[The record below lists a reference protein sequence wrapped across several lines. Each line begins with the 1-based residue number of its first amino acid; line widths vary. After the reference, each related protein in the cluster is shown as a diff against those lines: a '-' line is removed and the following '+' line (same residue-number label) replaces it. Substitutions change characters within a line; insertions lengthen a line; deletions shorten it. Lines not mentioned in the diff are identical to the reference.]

1 MVTCSLCN
9 VNAIDRHCTN
19 TPRTCFEC
27 CTTHATIL
35 TCPPH
40 FRNLGRLA
48 AAARLQTGMVHPHI
62 LADAA
67 EVEVKEEEASSP
79 PPGVLPPGGPSS
91 PPLSSAPHPSQ
102 VAEAPRSPAPLAPQ
116 NGAAYGSATEPLTL
130 ASLAASLA
138 SVTALVQQ
146 LAARQAVVAPG
157 SAPPA
162 PPSAAPILPYIP
174 LPASVPDTPAL
185 VPPPPH
191 RAAVLDRAAVASQSD
206 IAALVNRF
214 SALRDD
220 GDSDDEDAKVPTQPH
235 TVTARAAPTPAAGIL
250 PQAFVPPP
258 IGTEQSA
265 TQQLAAIFNA
275 LNKQG
280 GKVKYSTI
288 EELDEALDD
297 WATDALK
304 SGRTAQQV
312 ESIRAYQRLLVKQ
325 FAISDRMPLKQ
336 VLEYHRL
343 WCKAVH
349 AGTIDLFSQGAA
361 MNHDIYY
368 AVTHPLRL
376 SFQGTAHA
384 SAQSK
389 EGKPKAAS
397 DKTTATA
404 PKKPVVK
411 HPAGSCTH
419 HPTSTSHT
427 TAECIKKSE
436 Q

>member
-1 MVTCSLCN
+1 
-9 VNAIDRHCTN
+9 
-19 TPRTCFEC
+19 
-27 CTTHATIL
+27 
-35 TCPPH
+35 
-40 FRNLGRLA
+40 
-48 AAARLQTGMVHPHI
+48 MVHPHI

-67 EVEVKEEEASSP
+67 DEIVIDEVKEEVKEREPPPSPSGSP
-79 PPGVLPPGGPSS
+79 PPGGLPPSPSAI
-91 PPLSSAPHPSQ
+91 SAPQ
-102 VAEAPRSPAPLAPQ
+102 REAPA
-116 NGAAYGSATEPLTL
+116 GAAAEPLTL

-138 SVTALVQQ
+138 NVTSLVQQ
-146 LAARQAVVAPG
+146 LLQAQPVPAAAAGAGQAAGAPA
-157 SAPPA
+157 SSPSVPPASPPSVPPA
-162 PPSAAPILPYIP
+162 PPNVAPVLPYVP
-174 LPASVPDTPAL
+174 FSASPPVMPAL
-185 VPPPPH
+185 ISPPPH
-191 RAAVLDRAAVASQSD
+191 RAAVLDRAAVASQGE

-220 GDSDDEDAKVPTQPH
+220 GDSDAEDMTVPTQPH
-235 TVTARAAPTPAAGIL
+235 TRTTLTSPPAAAGIL

-258 IGTEQSA
+258 IGAEQSP

-297 WATDALK
+297 WAADALK

-312 ESIRAYQRLLVKQ
+312 ESIRAYQRLLTKQ

-376 SFQGTAHA
+376 TAQGSVSSSSQAKDNKFKA
-384 SAQSK
+384 SD
-389 EGKPKAAS
+389 KAAS
-397 DKTTATA
+397 DKVAKPKAKHA
-404 PKKPVVK
+404 P
-411 HPAGSCTH
+411 GSCTH

-427 TAECIKKSE
+427 TAECIKKGG

>member
-1 MVTCSLCN
+1 M
-9 VNAIDRHCTN
+9 
-19 TPRTCFEC
+19 
-27 CTTHATIL
+27 
-35 TCPPH
+35 
-40 FRNLGRLA
+40 
-48 AAARLQTGMVHPHI
+48 
-62 LADAA
+62 
-67 EVEVKEEEASSP
+67 
-79 PPGVLPPGGPSS
+79 
-91 PPLSSAPHPSQ
+91 
-102 VAEAPRSPAPLAPQ
+102 
-116 NGAAYGSATEPLTL
+116 
-130 ASLAASLA
+130 
-138 SVTALVQQ
+138 
-146 LAARQAVVAPG
+146 
-157 SAPPA
+157 
-162 PPSAAPILPYIP
+162 LPYVP
-174 LPASVPDTPAL
+174 LPASLPDIPAL
-185 VPPPPH
+185 VNPPPH
-191 RAAVLDRAAVASQSD
+191 RAAILDRTAVASQGE

-220 GDSDDEDAKVPTQPH
+220 GDSDDEDTTVPTQPH
-235 TVTARAAPTPAAGIL
+235 TRTARTSPPAAAGIL

-258 IGTEQSA
+258 IGAEQNP

-297 WATDALK
+297 WAADALK

-312 ESIRAYQRLLVKQ
+312 ESIRAYQRLLTKQ

-376 SFQGTAHA
+376 SGQGSSPSSSQAKD
-384 SAQSK
+384 SK
-389 EGKPKAAS
+389 SKAAS
-397 DKTTATA
+397 DKA
-404 PKKPVVK
+404 KKPTAK
-411 HPAGSCTH
+411 YPAGSCTH

-427 TAECIKKSE
+427 TAECIKKGG

>member
-1 MVTCSLCN
+1 VQ
-9 VNAIDRHCTN
+9 D
-19 TPRTCFEC
+19 
-27 CTTHATIL
+27 
-35 TCPPH
+35 
-40 FRNLGRLA
+40 
-48 AAARLQTGMVHPHI
+48 
-62 LADAA
+62 
-67 EVEVKEEEASSP
+67 
-79 PPGVLPPGGPSS
+79 
-91 PPLSSAPHPSQ
+91 
-102 VAEAPRSPAPLAPQ
+102 
-116 NGAAYGSATEPLTL
+116 PLTL

-138 SVTALVQQ
+138 SVTSLVQQ
-146 LAARQAVVAPG
+146 LLQAQTVSAAAAERPRQAASVPASAP
-157 SAPPA
+157 SVPPA
-162 PPSAAPILPYIP
+162 PPSVAPILPYIP
-174 LPASVPDTPAL
+174 LPASLPATPAL
-185 VPPPPH
+185 VNPPPH
-191 RAAVLDRAAVASQSD
+191 RAAVLDRTAVASQGE

-220 GDSDDEDAKVPTQPH
+220 GDSDDEDTTVPTQPH
-235 TVTARAAPTPAAGIL
+235 TRTARTSPPAATEIL
-250 PQAFVPPP
+250 PQAFIPPP
-258 IGTEQSA
+258 IGAEQNP

-297 WATDALK
+297 WAADALK
-304 SGRTAQQV
+304 TGRSAQQV
-312 ESIRAYQRLLVKQ
+312 ESIRAYQRLFTKQ

-376 SFQGTAHA
+376 SGQGSTSSSSQAKD
-384 SAQSK
+384 SK
-389 EGKPKAAS
+389 SKAPS
-397 DKTTATA
+397 DKA
-404 PKKPVVK
+404 KKPTAK
-411 HPAGSCTH
+411 YPAGSCTH

-427 TAECIKKSE
+427 TAECIKKGG